1 MNKSPKH
8 SLKAELFEQ
17 FARVGRAVSAPL
29 RLAILDVL
37 AQSERTVEDIAREI
51 GASVANASQ
60 HLKQLRSARLVDTRR
75 DGLFIYYRIAD
86 EKVLRLWQV
95 IRELGEARY
104 AEIEQVVR
112 TYLKERET
120 MQTVNA
126 EELRRL
132 IRSDEVVVLDVRP
145 PVEFAAG
152 HIPTARSIPLK
163 DLEKRL
169 KELPKRRQ
177 IVAYCRGPYCV
188 LSDDAVL
195 LLRKKGFRVARLNI
209 GLPEWKLLGLPV
221 EISGSR

>member
-1 MNKSPKH
+1 MSTTNKRHFKT
-8 SLKAELFEQ
+8 ELFEQ

-60 HLKQLRSARLVDTRR
+60 HLQHLRAARLVSSRR
-75 DGLFIYYRIAD
+75 EGLFIYYRLAD

-95 IRELGEARY
+95 IRDVGEARY
-104 AEIEQVVR
+104 AEIDEVVR
-112 TYLKERET
+112 TYLKDRET
-120 MQTVNA
+120 MQTVDSDD
-126 EELRRL
+126 LL
-132 IRSDEVVVLDVRP
+132 KMIRTGDVVVLDVRP
-145 PVEFAAG
+145 SAEFAAG
-152 HIPTARSIPLK
+152 HIPNARSIPLK
-163 DLEKRL
+163 ELEGRL
-169 KELPKRRQ
+169 RELPKRRQ

-195 LLRKKGFRVARLNI
+195 LLQKKGFRVARLNI

-221 EISGSR
+221 ET

>member
-1 MNKSPKH
+1 MNPPDKRQFKT
-8 SLKAELFEQ
+8 ELFEQ

-60 HLKQLRSARLVDTRR
+60 HLQQLRAARLVSSRR
-75 DGLFIYYRIAD
+75 EGLFIYYRLAD

-95 IRELGEARY
+95 IREVGEARY
-104 AEIEQVVR
+104 AEIDEVVR

-120 MQTVNA
+120 MQTVDA
-126 EELRRL
+126 DDLLKL
-132 IRSDEVVVLDVRP
+132 IQEGEVVVLDVRP
-145 PVEFAAG
+145 SGEFAAG
-152 HIPTARSIPLK
+152 HIPGARSIPLN
-163 DLEKRL
+163 DLQKRL
-169 KELPKRRQ
+169 QELPKRKQ

-221 EISGSR
+221 ET